1 MPFDENHFMI
11 PNSIYLLFYCFHPK
25 STGRLAQR
33 RAAADEFRHKRYGGI
48 QYQEP
53 YFPTYA
59 KN

>member
-11 PNSIYLLFYCFHPK
+11 PNSIYLLSYCFHPK
-25 STGRLAQR
+25 STERLAQR

-53 YFPTYA
+53 YFPT
-59 KN
+59 